1 MDNQF
6 QVGSGS
12 VIIKLQPKIY
22 SLDVIY
28 SAAYV
33 FMDRVYIILDG
44 DPEKEIIVKLKAKKS
59 EDMEK
64 LSGEFYNE
72 LVNYSVYKK
81 QVEKNSGIRQMIVER
96 ALLTNMAP
104 AREPEEEKI
113 IKMEKSENEVKT
125 E

>member
-1 MDNQF
+1 
-6 QVGSGS
+6 
-12 VIIKLQPKIY
+12 
-22 SLDVIY
+22 
-28 SAAYV
+28 
-33 FMDRVYIILDG
+33 MDRVYIILDG